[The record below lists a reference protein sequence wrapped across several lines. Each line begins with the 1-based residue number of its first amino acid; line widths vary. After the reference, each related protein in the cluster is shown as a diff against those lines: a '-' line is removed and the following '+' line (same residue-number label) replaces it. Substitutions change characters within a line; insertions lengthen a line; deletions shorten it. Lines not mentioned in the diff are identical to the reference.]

1 MRLKADLFYCMFNLS
16 WILAVQL
23 YWHSI
28 TDAAITV
35 LINGL
40 VSLQGVCLNRLSV
53 RCPMLAGVM
62 CSALEYCRL
71 PPVLVA
77 QQTARSICKHVE
89 PKFAGLRC
97 RTNKPY
103 RSKGTDGSVYT
114 CLQASQP
121 FESSIFVSVLESCL
135 PLHIFFF
142 LFVFLKCTLEY
153 VMLWLHFLFS
163 PSHITQEPHCTYP
176 RVQSECFQ
184 LWLALKEDEI
194 LLVL

>member
-1 MRLKADLFYCMFNLS
+1 MNFSCS
-16 WILAVQL
+16 IVLA
-23 YWHSI
+23 SI
-28 TDAAITV
+28 IDAAITV

-53 RCPMLAGVM
+53 RYPTLAGVM
-62 CSALEYCRL
+62 CTALEYCRL

-135 PLHIFFF
+135 PLHMIFFF

-153 VMLWLHFLFS
+153 IMLWLHFFLFS